1 MLGKWR
7 RARNDP
13 HALPHGRWQAGI
25 VGAILEGSDDK
36 GRAAARH
43 GVRHGVRSR
52 VCFLGAMV
60 GLAALC
66 PALAADLT
74 LKVDGVA
81 QAQGQI
87 VARLFVPGD
96 ALDGPA
102 RAVVSAPAVAGTVTL
117 VFQGI
122 AAGRYAYFVFH
133 DLNGNGVLDHNLIR
147 WPTEP
152 LGFSAGF
159 KLGLLSGKPDSYKLA
174 FSLTEA
180 DAEQRVE
187 LQ

>member
-1 MLGKWR
+1 MLGMQR

-13 HALPHGRWQAGI
+13 HALPRRRWQAGI
-25 VGAILEGSDDK
+25 VEAILEGSDDK
-36 GRAAARH
+36 GRAALRH
-43 GVRHGVRSR
+43 GTRL
-52 VCFLGAMV
+52 LGAMV

-66 PALAADLT
+66 PAWAADLT

-102 RAVVSAPAVAGTVTL
+102 RAVVSAPAVVGTVTM
-117 VFQGI
+117 VFQGV

-159 KLGLLSGKPDSYKLA
+159 KLGLLSGKPDSHKLA
-174 FSLTEA
+174 FSLTDA
-180 DAEQRVE
+180 DAEQHVE